1 MSDLRTSGHG
11 TSSAGGAPS
20 ERAISLINQLIAS
33 EGILPGDRVP
43 TVRDIARKLGIDKGT
58 VQRAYRQLEAHGA
71 VRRRG
76 NGPRARLV
84 VADTIRPSSTSAG
97 RVAVLSSHT
106 TEMARHHGAEAG
118 REVAQLQGVLE
129 VLRATSHEP
138 LVVSPDLFFANGRRW
153 LSEGLAGVI
162 VLRQLPAR
170 SDAILHDFSAR
181 VPVISDRAWT
191 ESGWC
196 HRVAHDHAA
205 GTAALVD
212 LLVAQG
218 RRRILPVGFPHDR
231 QPWMEQ
237 RLVGY
242 RTACARA
249 GLSSL
254 EPLAYGLSKPIEDE
268 AGFRSR
274 VRSMAGH
281 LIEYLAGPQ
290 AVDAMIVAH
299 DSLVP
304 VVAEAAALAGRAVHA
319 DLAICGYD
327 NAWAWIGERAW
338 SRYVP
343 FATIDKDNHAL
354 GRRQAEWLVAE
365 LHKVRQPGPP
375 SASTSEGPQELL
387 VPFHLLRL

>member
-1 MSDLRTSGHG
+1 MSDLRTFGPR
-11 TSSAGGAPS
+11 TPSASGAPG
-20 ERAISLINQLIAS
+20 ERVISLIHQLIAS
-33 EGILPGDRVP
+33 DGILPGDRVP
-43 TVRDIARKLGIDKGT
+43 TVRDIAQKLGIDKGT

-71 VRRRG
+71 VCRRG

-84 VADTIRPSSTSAG
+84 VADTICRPSASAG

-106 TEMARHHGAEAG
+106 LEMARDHGAQVG

-129 VLRATSHEP
+129 VLHATSHEP
-138 LVVSPDLFFANGRRW
+138 LVVSPDLFVANGRRW

-162 VLRQLPAR
+162 ILRQLPAR
-170 SDAILHDFSAR
+170 AEAMLHEVSVR
-181 VPVISDRAWT
+181 IPVISDRAWT

-212 LLVAQG
+212 LLAKQG
-218 RRRILPVGFPHDR
+218 RRRILPVGFPPER

-249 GLSSL
+249 GLIRL
-254 EPLAYGLSKPIEDE
+254 EPLAHGLFKPVDDE

-274 VRSMAGH
+274 VRLMAGN
-281 LIEYLAGPQ
+281 LIEYLASPQ

-299 DSLVP
+299 DGLVP

-338 SRYVP
+338 SHYVP

-354 GRRQAEWLVAE
+354 GCRQAEWLVAE
-365 LHKVRQPGPP
+365 LRKVRLPGSP
-375 SASTSEGPQELL
+375 SAPTPADAQEIL
-387 VPFHLLRL
+387 VPFHLIRL